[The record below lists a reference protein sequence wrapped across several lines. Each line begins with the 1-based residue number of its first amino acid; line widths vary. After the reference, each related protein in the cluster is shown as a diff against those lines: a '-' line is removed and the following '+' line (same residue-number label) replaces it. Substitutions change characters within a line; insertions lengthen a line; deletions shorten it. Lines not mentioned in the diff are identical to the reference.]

1 MGAVMNIPPEA
12 LEAAAIALHEKS
24 QSDAVRDIPSWF
36 YRPWN
41 ELDGYEKELAR
52 DEARAACLA
61 MIEAWPGMM
70 TACDLR
76 LPDGRLVHIGGAII
90 LPFPPQENPNGNG

>member
-1 MGAVMNIPPEA
+1 MNIPPEA

-61 MIEAWPGMM
+61 MIEAWPGVQH
-70 TACDLR
+70 DNYVIV
-76 LPDGRLVHIGGAII
+76 LPLTEASD
-90 LPFPPQENPNGNG
+90 E